1 MDQLSYDLGELT
13 ARWKGE
19 LHRMPDTT
27 EELRAQRRVLQSC
40 IIELNTILE
49 RHMKE
54 D

>member
-19 LHRMPDTT
+19 LHRIPDTT
-27 EELRAQRRVLQSC
+27 EELRAQRRILQSC